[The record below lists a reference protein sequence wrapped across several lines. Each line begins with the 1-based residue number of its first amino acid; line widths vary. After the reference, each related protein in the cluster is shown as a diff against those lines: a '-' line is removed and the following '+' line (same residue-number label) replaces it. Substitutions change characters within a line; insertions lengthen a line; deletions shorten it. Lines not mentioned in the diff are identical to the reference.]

1 MNTTR
6 PLPSPHPAATGA
18 ERLALAEQL
27 DAALKAHYLALPGKT
42 DGGWLAV
49 KADPRR
55 YNHVWRHFLRA
66 HGHVLEVNHFPPPIH
81 LQGVLA

>member
-1 MNTTR
+1 MSM
-6 PLPSPHPAATGA
+6 PHILPSPHPAATDA

-42 DGGWLAV
+42 DEGWQGV

-66 HGHVLEVNHFPPPIH
+66 HGQEIEINRFPPPIH
-81 LQGVLA
+81 LRRVLA